1 MGEEIILHWF
11 FIELV
16 QLIKELTRLH
26 GVFHTSHSRLF
37 IIIGCGFGLYILGT
51 SVLVII
57 MSSSIT
63 SLNLAFL

>member
-1 MGEEIILHWF
+1 MGEEIILNWF

-51 SVLVII
+51 SV
-57 MSSSIT
+57 
-63 SLNLAFL
+63 